1 VVAFRR
7 IRNHA
12 SSRISN
18 AIDSDVALTRPRVWH
33 QIGRIDNTDNYAG
46 DGAYQQR
53 KIMGEK
59 AFETTNRFLQ
69 KAFDVLQLSDEEIIL
84 LETPSR
90 EVKVELIIRLDD
102 GSIGNFI
109 GYRVQ
114 HDDSRGP
121 FKGGLRYHPEA
132 DLDHVRSLA
141 SLMTWKTALI
151 DVPYGGAKGGIQ
163 VDPMSLSLPELE
175 RLTRRFTQRIHEFIG
190 PTTDIPAPDMNTD
203 ASVMAWIFD
212 EYSSHHGFNPAVVTG
227 KPVDLHGSV
236 GRESATGRGCMFA
249 IREVL
254 EYDGLSL
261 EDTSFVIHGFGNV
274 GSWAA
279 RLLHEAGA
287 KILAVSDIKGG
298 IYNPEGLDPLA
309 VLEHVY
315 KTSSVVDYAS
325 AENITNEE
333 IFEID
338 CDVLVPAAIGHV
350 INEGNAHDIKADY
363 ILEGANGPT
372 TFAAHEILRDRG
384 VTMVPDIY
392 CNAGGVT
399 VSYFEWAQNIQHF
412 SWNKERIN
420 EALEQRMVK
429 AHRHIRGLMN
439 KYDVSMRTAA
449 FIGAVERVRVATEM
463 RGIQ

>member
-1 VVAFRR
+1 M
-7 IRNHA
+7 
-12 SSRISN
+12 S
-18 AIDSDVALTRPRVWH
+18 
-33 QIGRIDNTDNYAG
+33 
-46 DGAYQQR
+46 
-53 KIMGEK
+53 EK

-69 KAFDVLQLSDEEIIL
+69 QALDRLELTEAETVLLR
-84 LETPSR
+84 TPSR
-90 EVKVELIIRLDD
+90 EVKVELFIRMDD

-121 FKGGLRYHPEA
+121 FKGGLRYHPQA

-163 VDPMSLSLPELE
+163 VDPMQLSQAELE
-175 RLTRRFTQRIHEFIG
+175 RLTRRFTQRVHEFIG

-212 EYSSHHGFNPAVVTG
+212 EYSNHHGFNPAVVTG
-227 KPVDLHGSV
+227 KPVDLHGSA
-236 GRESATGRGCMFA
+236 GRESATGRGSMFA

-254 EYDGLSL
+254 EHDGRSL
-261 EDTSFVIHGFGNV
+261 EGTSCVIQGFGNV

-298 IYNPEGLDPLA
+298 IYNADGLDPNA
-309 VLEHVY
+309 VLEHAY
-315 KTSSVVDYAS
+315 ETSSVVGCPNS
-325 AENITNEE
+325 EPLSNEDILE
-333 IFEID
+333 VE
-338 CDVLVPAAIGHV
+338 CDVLVPAAIGNV
-350 INEGNAHDIKADY
+350 ITEENAGDLKCEYVLEAANAPTSFEGDQILNE
-363 ILEGANGPT
+363 
-372 TFAAHEILRDRG
+372 RG
-384 VTMVPDIY
+384 ITVVPDIY

-412 SWNKERIN
+412 SWPEERVN
-420 EALEQRMVK
+420 SELEKRMVS
-429 AHRHIRGLMN
+429 AHKNLRSIKD
-439 KYDVSMRTAA
+439 KYDVSLRTAA
-449 FIGAVERVRVATEM
+449 FIGAVERVREATRM
-463 RGIQ
+463 RGMQ